1 MAHPMGMARGHS
13 GCWHTPWGRCGCCQQ
28 GPAALTPQ
36 CSPQPRCWEGR
47 GVAHASCGVT
57 HFLFFYSEVC
67 YDWCCLFFYR
77 FFKTSNSNCH
87 ILIVQLCL
95 FFTLCPLGTCTEF
108 PFDFT
113 YFFVTLLG
121 FYWGNKSAFPLLLF
135 FFFNFARLFSSFPST
150 FPFTF
155 PLFFFFLTPFSF
167 PIPSLFFLS
176 SPHAASPALCP
187 TPAAP
192 APLRPA
198 QPRPSPPQP
207 LGGSS
212 PDNR

>member
-1 MAHPMGMARGHS
+1 MGMARGHS
-13 GCWHTPWGRCGCCQQ
+13 GCWHTPWGQCGCCQQ

-95 FFTLCPLGTCTEF
+95 FFTLCPLGTCTQF

-135 FFFNFARLFSSFPST
+135 FVFNFARLFSSFPST

-155 PLFFFFLTPFSF
+155 PLFFFFPHSLLFPHPLLIFSLLSPRRF
-167 PIPSLFFLS
+167 PCPLPNSRS
-176 SPHAASPALCP
+176 ASPAP
-187 TPAAP
+187 SRTAAP
-192 APLRPA
+192 LPAPTSGR
-198 QPRPSPPQP
+198 QFS
-207 LGGSS
+207 
-212 PDNR
+212 

>member
-1 MAHPMGMARGHS
+1 MGMARGHS
-13 GCWHTPWGRCGCCQQ
+13 GCWHTPWGQCGCCQQ

-95 FFTLCPLGTCTEF
+95 FFTLCPLGTCTQF

-155 PLFFFFLTPFSF
+155 PLFFFFPHSLLFPHPLLIFSLLSPRRF
-167 PIPSLFFLS
+167 PCPLPNSRS
-176 SPHAASPALCP
+176 ASPAP
-187 TPAAP
+187 SRTAAP
-192 APLRPA
+192 LPAPTSGR
-198 QPRPSPPQP
+198 QFS
-207 LGGSS
+207 
-212 PDNR
+212 

>member
-1 MAHPMGMARGHS
+1 MGMARGHS

-155 PLFFFFLTPFSF
+155 PLFFFLPHSLLFPHPLLIFSLLSPRRF
-167 PIPSLFFLS
+167 PCPLPNSRS
-176 SPHAASPALCP
+176 ASPAP
-187 TPAAP
+187 SRTAAP
-192 APLRPA
+192 LPAPTSGR
-198 QPRPSPPQP
+198 QFS
-207 LGGSS
+207 
-212 PDNR
+212 

>member
-1 MAHPMGMARGHS
+1 MGMARGHS

-77 FFKTSNSNCH
+77 FFKISNSNCH
-87 ILIVQLCL
+87 IFIVQLCL

-135 FFFNFARLFSSFPST
+135 FVFNFARLFSSFPST

-155 PLFFFFLTPFSF
+155 PLFFFFPHSLLFPHPLLIFSLLSPRRF
-167 PIPSLFFLS
+167 PCPLPNSRS
-176 SPHAASPALCP
+176 ASPAP
-187 TPAAP
+187 SRTAAP
-192 APLRPA
+192 LPAPTSGR
-198 QPRPSPPQP
+198 QFS
-207 LGGSS
+207 
-212 PDNR
+212 

>member
-1 MAHPMGMARGHS
+1 MGMARGHS

-135 FFFNFARLFSSFPST
+135 FSSILQGFFPPFPPLFLSLS
-150 FPFTF
+150 
-155 PLFFFFLTPFSF
+155 LFFFFSHSLLFPHPLLIFSLLSPRRF
-167 PIPSLFFLS
+167 PCPLPNSRS
-176 SPHAASPALCP
+176 ASPAP
-187 TPAAP
+187 SRTAAP
-192 APLRPA
+192 LPAPTSGR
-198 QPRPSPPQP
+198 QFS
-207 LGGSS
+207 
-212 PDNR
+212 

>member
-1 MAHPMGMARGHS
+1 MGMARGHS
-13 GCWHTPWGRCGCCQQ
+13 GCWHTPWGQCGCCQQ

-155 PLFFFFLTPFSF
+155 PLFFFLPHSLLFPHPLLIFSLLSPRRF
-167 PIPSLFFLS
+167 PCPLPNSRS
-176 SPHAASPALCP
+176 ASPAP
-187 TPAAP
+187 SRTAAP
-192 APLRPA
+192 LPAPTSGR
-198 QPRPSPPQP
+198 QFS
-207 LGGSS
+207 
-212 PDNR
+212 

>member
-1 MAHPMGMARGHS
+1 MGMARGHS

-77 FFKTSNSNCH
+77 FFKISNSNCH
-87 ILIVQLCL
+87 IFIVQLCL
-95 FFTLCPLGTCTEF
+95 FFTLCPLGTCTQF

-135 FFFNFARLFSSFPST
+135 FVFNFARLFSSFPST

-155 PLFFFFLTPFSF
+155 PLFFFLPHSLLFPHPLLIFSLLSPRRF
-167 PIPSLFFLS
+167 PCPLPNSRS
-176 SPHAASPALCP
+176 ASPAP
-187 TPAAP
+187 SRTAAP
-192 APLRPA
+192 LPAPTSGR
-198 QPRPSPPQP
+198 QFS
-207 LGGSS
+207 
-212 PDNR
+212 